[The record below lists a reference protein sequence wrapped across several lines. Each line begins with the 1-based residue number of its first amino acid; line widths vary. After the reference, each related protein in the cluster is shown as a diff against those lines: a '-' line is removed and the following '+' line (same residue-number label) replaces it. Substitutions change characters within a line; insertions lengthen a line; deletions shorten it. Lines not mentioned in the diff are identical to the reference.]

1 LTGKYSGA
9 QSGEGRLRENF
20 LGLGNYFLTERNLKI
35 VGALEEF
42 CRARGH
48 TLLELAVSW
57 IAAQPAVSSVI
68 CGATRVEQVE
78 QNVKAAGWSLTAEEL
93 AEVDKLTKAA

>member
-1 LTGKYSGA
+1 MGDLSHPAADELDLTAVMHALSDPARRKVVA
-9 QSGEGRLRENF
+9 ALGEF
-20 LGLGNYFLTERNLKI
+20 S
-35 VGALEEF
+35 
-42 CRARGH
+42 RARGH

-68 CGATRVEQVE
+68 CGATRAEQVE
-78 QNVKAAGWSLTAEEL
+78 QNVKAAGWALTTEEL